1 MKWIF
6 DLALRNIKRNR
17 RRTILAVTSIAL
29 SVTLTTFLSGVTG
42 GVLDAMVKNIT
53 KNETGHVRITTVGY
67 EDRSRFMPLDELI
80 ADPGAIRSAI
90 ASDPELKD
98 SITAVAERITFGT
111 LLSNGTASVSAL
123 GMAGDPETE
132 RGLLNLDRS
141 VVQGRYLSG
150 SGEAILGKK
159 AAEDLNLAVG
169 DSLRVVTQGA
179 DYSLRLKRFAIV
191 GLFAT
196 GLNQLDSSAFQI
208 GIGDAKDFLRTEG
221 GVQQILVMLKDY
233 RKADGVAA
241 RIKTVLGEKSGDAA
255 GAASG
260 ADAGGGVDGGAGGA
274 LAVRPWTEIGD
285 YPRLIGMME
294 SLYGWIFVVVSF
306 LGAFIISNILMMVVL
321 ERRREIGILKSMGL
335 KRREIL
341 VLFVAEGAIMGA
353 LGSAAGALLGLGICG
368 IFSVYGFD
376 FSASM
381 GSINFPIDPVLYTQ
395 VKPLAALTMFA
406 IGLGVSIAVSI
417 LPSRRAATMN
427 AVDAIK
433 SVA

>member
-53 KNETGHVRITTVGY
+53 KNETGHVRITTAGY

-80 ADPGAIRSAI
+80 ADPEAIRSAI
-90 ASDPELKD
+90 ASDPELKA

-169 DSLRVVTQGA
+169 DSLRVVTQGS
-179 DYSLRLKRFAIV
+179 DYSLRLKRFTIV
-191 GLFAT
+191 GLFST

-208 GIGDAKDFLRTEG
+208 GISDAKDFLRTAG

-233 RKADGVAA
+233 RKADAVAS
-241 RIKTVLGEKSGDAA
+241 RIKTVLGIKVGDVAGADAA
-255 GAASG
+255 S
-260 ADAGGGVDGGAGGA
+260 AGGGVDGGAGGA

-294 SLYGWIFVVVSF
+294 SMYGWIFVVVSF

-341 VLFVAEGAIMGA
+341 VLFVSEGALMGA
-353 LGSAAGALLGLGICG
+353 MGSAIGAVVGLGICG

-381 GSINFPIDPVLYTQ
+381 GSINFPIDPILYTQ

-417 LPSRRAATMN
+417 LPSRKAATMN